1 MDRNHN
7 PHELKTHQIDWEEGE
22 KLPSGSLDSDRFIK
36 YLNRKGLVIER
47 KDNLPRF
54 ANNNDIKMTKVTRV
68 GSAGSTPTVYYPPS
82 DSKMQKI
89 ITIHKNNNK
98 TLLGQEIVKKKKKE
112 ILKIFDNAKDKSV
125 SKTSIA
131 KEVEKKLGVRC
142 NRKMVR
148 KILNDKRGSQLEK
161 KLSKIG

>member
-1 MDRNHN
+1 MGGR
-7 PHELKTHQIDWEEGE
+7 
-22 KLPSGSLDSDRFIK
+22 S
-36 YLNRKGLVIER
+36 
-47 KDNLPRF
+47 
-54 ANNNDIKMTKVTRV
+54 

-89 ITIHKNNNK
+89 IIIHKNNNK
-98 TLLGQEIVKKKKKE
+98 TLLGQEIVKKKKRE

-131 KEVEKKLGVRC
+131 KEVEKKLGVKT

-161 KLSKIG
+161 KLSKIR